1 MHDPRPF
8 FLSEF
13 ELADSRVEFS
23 KKPIVL
29 LCGGP
34 IPHKAHPDDDDPPI
48 SSFRHAIHQSFT
60 PYEVFCPEE
69 IQAWNIDGI
78 FKNLMDFESDL
89 ASICSLVVIILE
101 SPGALAELG
110 AFSQLPDLS
119 KKLIVIN
126 SSDYRGRNSFINLG
140 ILRFIADDHP
150 AGVKTYP
157 WSVSDPSSISKD
169 VLGDVV
175 EDIQEELS
183 GLPKSQVFKV
193 NSSAHVVVLI
203 CELVRVFVALKEGEL
218 LDGLATLGISLSKE
232 YLKRKLFLLEKF
244 DLISRQEYGGS
255 IFYLAKRDDYHKLR
269 FSLKSKDVFDPLR
282 ARMDC
287 IEYYRVETKER
298 TRNRVIS
305 STVPGAKK

>member
-8 FLSEF
+8 LLSEF
-13 ELADSRVEFS
+13 ELVDSRVEFS

-48 SSFRHAIHQSFT
+48 SSFRHAISKSFP
-60 PYEVFCPEE
+60 PYEIFCPEE
-69 IQAWNIDGI
+69 IQAWNVDGV
-78 FKNLMDFESDL
+78 FKNLMDFESAL

-126 SSDYRGRNSFINLG
+126 SSEYHGNNSFINLG
-140 ILRFIADDHP
+140 ILRFISEDH
-150 AGVKTYP
+150 ATGVKTYP
-157 WSVSDPSSISKD
+157 WTVADPSSISTD

-175 EDIQEELS
+175 ADITDELS
-183 GLPKSQVFKV
+183 GLPKSQVFKI
-193 NSSAHVVVLI
+193 NSEAHIVVLI
-203 CELVRVFVALKEGEL
+203 CELLRVFVALKEGEL
-218 LDGLATLGISLSKE
+218 LDGLISLGVSIVKDS
-232 YLKRKLFLLEKF
+232 LKRKLFLLERF
-244 DLISRQEYGGS
+244 DLISREEYGGS
-255 IFYLAKRDDYHKLR
+255 VFYLAKRDDYHKLR

-287 IEYYRVETKER
+287 IEYYRAESKER

-305 STVPGAKK
+305 ATVPGAKK